1 MLKLLGAILLLSAA
15 LVTSNPTKRAR
26 RSIDLKD
33 ALSHM
38 NDFYLPRA
46 VIPNSYRLKLIP
58 NVDEGQFKGHVWI
71 NVTCM
76 EATDTIVLHAHED
89 LNISQSTISVK
100 QISADGEARVSEA
113 VMKIKNTS
121 PSIRELSVSG
131 TKKEIAKQ
139 WYIIMLAES
148 LKKNTMYEV
157 QLNFLGQLN
166 DEHNEGFFRGYYV
179 DSKTQQKKWYAGTQ
193 MRSTNARRVFPC
205 FDEPALKATF
215 DISVGAKRKYHVWSN
230 MPIKDT
236 EEMPEDTAW
245 LWHHFQTTPVMS
257 TFSAGV
263 FVSDFHYAT
272 FTGDSFQE
280 GYLRVSARPEFLG
293 QLEAS
298 EKVLSE
304 SLTFMQNI
312 LDVPYPL
319 MKLDLV
325 AIPDNQTY
333 FPDDLW
339 GLLIYKESDL
349 TGEGSLWYIARDVAA
364 QWIGHLTTTYWWS
377 DSLINVAIT
386 EYLAQEFV
394 KQRLNTYSPL
404 EHALLYAFSK
414 PEPYSNKAV
423 QRESSD
429 VSRVCWLLKM
439 LNFTLSDETFKRGM
453 HRFLDDR
460 KYKTFHYE
468 DLWDSLT
475 IQGRNDET
483 LPEDIRV
490 SDIAKSWISKERYP
504 FITVTRDYEKNTAQV
519 KQQIFLRERPH
530 DISGR
535 DMVWYIPLMYITPD
549 NLNASVPRPKA
560 WMKNQKEVTVQN
572 LPDKDQF
579 VIFNPEETE
588 NYSKKY
594 APFFNLSHPKTGMFL
609 VNYDEKNWE
618 LITQYLKD
626 SLQGKKPNV
635 PAATRGKVLHDAWNL
650 AFGGELS
657 FATALNVSEFLKYE
671 TDDYAWDR
679 MLTMFDHVGRYM
691 DGISVGKKFKDFMI
705 QLMNEAIINLDK
717 SKPSE
722 ALLITKLQHQSESIN
737 PPIYNEQEQALYK
750 DWIET
755 QDPHKICDY
764 TSGPPKG
771 MAPICQAFKQGTM
784 EEYEA
789 GLQHTI
795 NMMKK
800 VPGGE
805 CQIVVKYLIGCPR
818 QPEKIERLLNAI
830 FIEGNPAFTDRSIE
844 ITIIQ
849 STSNYV
855 GWFTLFRFLENNWDI
870 VKSRLENKPDLWTAM
885 VWDSV
890 IRLITREDYDMALE
904 LYTAHKGQFGVAEPT
919 IENALKKIK
928 AESEWTEVVLPI
940 MEQWLDK
947 HLGYHEK
954 SDETTEK
961 Q

>member
-1 MLKLLGAILLLSAA
+1 MPKQI
-15 LVTSNPTKRAR
+15 R
-26 RSIDLKD
+26 I
-33 ALSHM
+33 
-38 NDFYLPRA
+38 NDF
-46 VIPNSYRLKLIP
+46 
-58 NVDEGQFKGHVWI
+58 
-71 NVTCM
+71 
-76 EATDTIVLHAHED
+76 
-89 LNISQSTISVK
+89 
-100 QISADGEARVSEA
+100 
-113 VMKIKNTS
+113 
-121 PSIRELSVSG
+121 
-131 TKKEIAKQ
+131 
-139 WYIIMLAES
+139 
-148 LKKNTMYEV
+148 
-157 QLNFLGQLN
+157 
-166 DEHNEGFFRGYYV
+166 
-179 DSKTQQKKWYAGTQ
+179 
-193 MRSTNARRVFPC
+193 
-205 FDEPALKATF
+205 
-215 DISVGAKRKYHVWSN
+215 
-230 MPIKDT
+230 
-236 EEMPEDTAW
+236 
-245 LWHHFQTTPVMS
+245 
-257 TFSAGV
+257 
-263 FVSDFHYAT
+263 
-272 FTGDSFQE
+272 
-280 GYLRVSARPEFLG
+280 
-293 QLEAS
+293 
-298 EKVLSE
+298 
-304 SLTFMQNI
+304 
-312 LDVPYPL
+312 
-319 MKLDLV
+319 
-325 AIPDNQTY
+325 
-333 FPDDLW
+333 
-339 GLLIYKESDL
+339 
-349 TGEGSLWYIARDVAA
+349 
-364 QWIGHLTTTYWWS
+364 
-377 DSLINVAIT
+377 
-386 EYLAQEFV
+386 
-394 KQRLNTYSPL
+394 
-404 EHALLYAFSK
+404 
-414 PEPYSNKAV
+414 
-423 QRESSD
+423 
-429 VSRVCWLLKM
+429 
-439 LNFTLSDETFKRGM
+439 
-453 HRFLDDR
+453 R

-549 NLNASVPRPKA
+549 NLNASVPRPKV
-560 WMKNQKEVTVQN
+560 WTKNQKEVTVQN

-588 NYSKKY
+588 NYSKTY
-594 APFFNLSHPKTGMFL
+594 TPFFNLSHPKTGMFL

-691 DGISVGKKFKDFMI
+691 DGISVGKKFKVEVD
-705 QLMNEAIINLDK
+705 INLVR
-717 SKPSE
+717 
-722 ALLITKLQHQSESIN
+722 
-737 PPIYNEQEQALYK
+737 
-750 DWIET
+750 
-755 QDPHKICDY
+755 ICDY

-818 QPEKIERLLNAI
+818 QPEKIE
-830 FIEGNPAFTDRSIE
+830 
-844 ITIIQ
+844 
-849 STSNYV
+849 
-855 GWFTLFRFLENNWDI
+855 
-870 VKSRLENKPDLWTAM
+870 RLENKPDLWTAM

>member
-1 MLKLLGAILLLSAA
+1 MLKLLGATLLLSAA
-15 LVTSNPTKRAR
+15 LVTSNPTKIAR

-131 TKKEIAKQ
+131 TKKDIAKQ

-166 DEHNEGFFRGYYV
+166 DERNEGFFRGYYV

-293 QLEAS
+293 QLEAA

-325 AIPDNQTY
+325 AIPDNQTC

-386 EYLAQEFV
+386 EYLAQQFV
-394 KQRLNTYSPL
+394 KQ
-404 EHALLYAFSK
+404 
-414 PEPYSNKAV
+414 
-423 QRESSD
+423 
-429 VSRVCWLLKM
+429 LK
-439 LNFTLSDETFKRGM
+439 
-453 HRFLDDR
+453 
-460 KYKTFHYE
+460 KT
-468 DLWDSLT
+468 
-475 IQGRNDET
+475 
-483 LPEDIRV
+483 
-490 SDIAKSWISKERYP
+490 KE
-504 FITVTRDYEKNTAQV
+504 TRDM
-519 KQQIFLRERPH
+519 
-530 DISGR
+530 S
-535 DMVWYIPLMYITPD
+535 
-549 NLNASVPRPKA
+549 
-560 WMKNQKEVTVQN
+560 
-572 LPDKDQF
+572 
-579 VIFNPEETE
+579 
-588 NYSKKY
+588 
-594 APFFNLSHPKTGMFL
+594 
-609 VNYDEKNWE
+609 
-618 LITQYLKD
+618 
-626 SLQGKKPNV
+626 
-635 PAATRGKVLHDAWNL
+635 
-650 AFGGELS
+650 
-657 FATALNVSEFLKYE
+657 
-671 TDDYAWDR
+671 
-679 MLTMFDHVGRYM
+679 
-691 DGISVGKKFKDFMI
+691 
-705 QLMNEAIINLDK
+705 
-717 SKPSE
+717 
-722 ALLITKLQHQSESIN
+722 
-737 PPIYNEQEQALYK
+737 
-750 DWIET
+750 
-755 QDPHKICDY
+755 
-764 TSGPPKG
+764 
-771 MAPICQAFKQGTM
+771 
-784 EEYEA
+784 
-789 GLQHTI
+789 
-795 NMMKK
+795 
-800 VPGGE
+800 
-805 CQIVVKYLIGCPR
+805 
-818 QPEKIERLLNAI
+818 
-830 FIEGNPAFTDRSIE
+830 
-844 ITIIQ
+844 
-849 STSNYV
+849 STS
-855 GWFTLFRFLENNWDI
+855 R
-870 VKSRLENKPDLWTAM
+870 P
-885 VWDSV
+885 
-890 IRLITREDYDMALE
+890 
-904 LYTAHKGQFGVAEPT
+904 
-919 IENALKKIK
+919 
-928 AESEWTEVVLPI
+928 
-940 MEQWLDK
+940 
-947 HLGYHEK
+947 
-954 SDETTEK
+954 
-961 Q
+961 

>member
-1 MLKLLGAILLLSAA
+1 MLKLLGATLLLSAA
-15 LVTSNPTKRAR
+15 LVTSNPTKIAR

-131 TKKEIAKQ
+131 TKKDIAKQ

-166 DEHNEGFFRGYYV
+166 DERNEGFFRGYYV
-179 DSKTQQKKWYAGTQ
+179 DSKTQQKK
-193 MRSTNARRVFPC
+193 
-205 FDEPALKATF
+205 
-215 DISVGAKRKYHVWSN
+215 
-230 MPIKDT
+230 
-236 EEMPEDTAW
+236 PEDTAW

-293 QLEAS
+293 QLEAA

-325 AIPDNQTY
+325 AIPDNQTC

-349 TGEGSLWYIARDVAA
+349 TGEGSLWYIACDVAA

-386 EYLAQEFV
+386 EYLAQQFV
-394 KQRLNTYSPL
+394 KQKLNAYSPA

-429 VSRVCWLLKM
+429 VSR
-439 LNFTLSDETFKRGM
+439 
-453 HRFLDDR
+453 
-460 KYKTFHYE
+460 

-535 DMVWYIPLMYITPD
+535 DIVWYIPLMYITPD
-549 NLNASVPRPKA
+549 NLNASVPRPKV

-579 VIFNPEETE
+579 VIFNPEE
-588 NYSKKY
+588 
-594 APFFNLSHPKTGMFL
+594 TGMFL

-737 PPIYNEQEQALYK
+737 PPIYNEQEHALYK

-818 QPEKIERLLNAI
+818 QPEKIE
-830 FIEGNPAFTDRSIE
+830 
-844 ITIIQ
+844 
-849 STSNYV
+849 
-855 GWFTLFRFLENNWDI
+855 
-870 VKSRLENKPDLWTAM
+870 RLENKPDLWTAM